1 MRLIDADE
9 FKKKIVAMTILNNYP
24 PSKASG
30 MRRWLV
36 ERPKDEVVVT
46 IMKNKLDGTYSFV
59 NLTKEHICPC
69 KFESVDD
76 ALKDIDEKINSGEV
90 IRYFELR

>member
-1 MRLIDADE
+1 
-9 FKKKIVAMTILNNYP
+9 
-24 PSKASG
+24 

-36 ERPKDEVVVT
+36 ERLKDEVVVT
-46 IMKNKLDGTYSFV
+46 IMKNKLDGTYSFI

-76 ALKDIDEKINSGEV
+76 ALKDIDEKIN
-90 IRYFELR
+90 R

>member
-1 MRLIDADE
+1 MVGE
-9 FKKKIVAMTILNNYP
+9 TTE
-24 PSKASG
+24 
-30 MRRWLV
+30 RRSCRNDY
-36 ERPKDEVVVT
+36 E
-46 IMKNKLDGTYSFV
+46 NKLDGTYSFI

-76 ALKDIDEKINSGEV
+76 ALKDIDEKIKSGEV